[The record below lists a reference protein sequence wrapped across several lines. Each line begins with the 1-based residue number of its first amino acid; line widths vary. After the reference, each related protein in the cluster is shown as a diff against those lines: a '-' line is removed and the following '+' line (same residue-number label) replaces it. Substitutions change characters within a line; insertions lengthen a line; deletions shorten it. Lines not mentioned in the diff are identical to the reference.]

1 MSVFPLPPHPIGGS
15 TLPFAFNI
23 LPAFS
28 TLPLARPGIDVDA
41 GEARHD
47 TKLDVPTGGT
57 QSAPR
62 AMAALAEAPADA

>member
-1 MSVFPLPPHPIGGS
+1 MSVFPILPHPIGGS
-15 TLPFAFNI
+15 TLPLAFNI

-28 TLPLARPGIDVDA
+28 TLPLARSGIDADA
-41 GEARHD
+41 GGAWHD

-57 QSAPR
+57 QSAPH